1 MFFSFFNRTGVPMT
15 TKILSTQKL
24 AALAAAAV
32 IAVSPAAWASEAPVV
47 QLRLADGS
55 LGDQSIVY
63 GEASLVKADELGPNG
78 NEGLILELDTSNL
91 VIGDAYTVWAAIFNN
106 PDACLDGCN
115 GADFGIPEV
124 QGSLIWASGMVVD
137 AEEAVFTAFLE
148 LDHPAGE
155 VRPPGTMEGLTS
167 LLAEV
172 HAVVRTHGPASE
184 NSDILEAQLTT
195 FEGGCDIFSCYDPQ
209 LAILAP
215 IPEPSSTLL
224 AAIGI
229 AGWALMRRRQG
240 NH

>member
-1 MFFSFFNRTGVPMT
+1 VTIACLDVQTGRKRRSERNTQV
-15 TKILSTQKL
+15 TKTSPSNGIDNPRFPRVTRPTKNARLNQTQHAESK
-24 AALAAAAV
+24 
-32 IAVSPAAWASEAPVV
+32 
-47 QLRLADGS
+47 
-55 LGDQSIVY
+55 
-63 GEASLVKADELGPNG
+63 
-78 NEGLILELDTSNL
+78 
-91 VIGDAYTVWAAIFNN
+91 
-106 PDACLDGCN
+106 LDGCN
-115 GADFGIPEV
+115 GADFGIPEA

-155 VRPPGTMEGLTS
+155 VRPVGTMEGLTS

-184 NSDILEAQLTT
+184 DPDILEAQVTT

-215 IPEPSSTLL
+215 IPEPTSTLL